1 MKTGRVARDEGADL
15 MVAGLCVTY
24 STGAQAVSDVTLSV
38 PAGTVVAVLGRNGA
52 GKTSLLRGLSGFL
65 PSERVR
71 VTGSVRLGGRPL
83 TGAAPQHAYRRGVVL
98 VPERD
103 KVFPN
108 VSVAD
113 HMRLVGVGRPGDVA
127 IDGFDAIA
135 RRWASPAGLLSGGER
150 QMLAL
155 AMAWAH
161 RPRVLL
167 IDELS
172 LGLAPVIAKRLL
184 ALVREQLA
192 ITGGSVV
199 VVEQDANAAVSV
211 SDHVYVMD
219 HGEIVWDAASAE
231 TSAETLESA
240 YLGGVPS

>member
-1 MKTGRVARDEGADL
+1 MTATRQEPAALVI
-15 MVAGLCVTY
+15 AGLTVTY
-24 STGAQAVSDVTLSV
+24 ATGAQAVSDVTLTV
-38 PAGTVVAVLGRNGA
+38 EPGTVVAVLGRNGA

-71 VTGSVRLGGRPL
+71 VKGSVRLGDRELAGG
-83 TGAAPQHAYRRGVVL
+83 TPQHAYRHGVVL
-98 VPERD
+98 LPERD

-113 HMRLVGVGRPGDVA
+113 HMRLVGVRRPEDIA

-135 RRWASPAGLLSGGER
+135 RRWESRAGLLSGGER

-172 LGLAPVIAKRLL
+172 LGLAPVITKRLL
-184 ALVREQLA
+184 GLVQEQLA
-192 ITGGSVV
+192 ATGGSVIA
-199 VVEQDANAAVSV
+199 VEQDANAAVSV
-211 SDHVYVMD
+211 SDHVYVID
-219 HGEIVWDAASAE
+219 RGEIVWSGASAE
-231 TSAETLESA
+231 TSAETLENA

>member
-1 MKTGRVARDEGADL
+1 MSPRKEAEIVITGLA
-15 MVAGLCVTY
+15 VTY
-24 STGAQAVSDVTLSV
+24 STGAQAVSDVSLTV
-38 PAGTVVAVLGRNGA
+38 APGTVVAVLGRNGA

-71 VTGSVRLGGRPL
+71 VTGSVRLGGREL
-83 TGAAPQHAYRRGVVL
+83 AGATPQYAYRHGVVL

-113 HMRLVGVGRPGDVA
+113 HMRLVGVRSPGDVA

-135 RRWASPAGLLSGGER
+135 RRWDSRAGLLSGGER

-172 LGLAPVIAKRLL
+172 LGLAPVISKRLL
-184 ALVREQLA
+184 GLVREQLSV
-192 ITGGSVV
+192 TGGSAI

-219 HGEIVWDAASAE
+219 HGEIVWDAASAD
-231 TSAETLESA
+231 TSATTLENA
-240 YLGGVPS
+240 YLGGVLS